1 MTKYRNVE
9 GSDKP
14 GHSGSESVPLV
25 VDLDGTLLRTDLL
38 LESALRLIKQ
48 RPWLVLLYASLA
60 RRGEPIWSGRFSNGF
75 RLTFLGSYPRM
86 RNC

>member
-14 GHSGSESVPLV
+14 GHSGSDSVPLV

-38 LESALRLIKQ
+38 LESVVYQ
-48 RPWLVLLYASLA
+48 ERP
-60 RRGEPIWSGRFSNGF
+60 GRFIYA
-75 RLTFLGSYPRM
+75 LGLGRAI
-86 RNC
+86 